1 MRRTFCIV
9 LLAAAAAMPAQAD
22 IRHGKPLDRPI
33 VRHAVKHP
41 GKALNIKGLGAKDA
55 FAGCSALI
63 AAGRDEIPPGL
74 IATCI
79 EASPPVRSPPSA
91 QQPRIAGPSIVAG
104 PGACSVIGE
113 VGRSC

>member
-9 LLAAAAAMPAQAD
+9 LLAAAAAMPAHAD
-22 IRHGKPLDRPI
+22 IRHGKPLDRLI
-33 VRHAVKHP
+33 TRHAVKHP
-41 GKALNIKGLGAKDA
+41 GKEPGAKDA
-55 FAGCSALI
+55 FTACSALI
-63 AAGRDEIPPGL
+63 AADRDEISPAL
-74 IATCI
+74 IEACI
-79 EASPPVRSPPSA
+79 EASAPRSPPAS